1 MDLTP
6 DPLLVELRK
15 ALRTSLARVPVRPE
29 VNGAPVTDGAH
40 GPTRAVLDE
49 LEAAD
54 FERSA
59 SAGGLGLGLTAGVLV
74 SEELGRAACGNS
86 YRGDALA
93 ADVGAPA
100 GAAAAGFEALPVGGG
115 VTAAPRPG
123 GGWELTGAA
132 TVDDAAGAGSLL
144 VATRLDDAP
153 VLVAVPA
160 GAPGVGLEPGCRPP
174 VVRFEATPVT
184 AADVVARLDDS
195 PGGPL
200 ARARLR
206 QAAYLLGIADGAHDI
221 AVGYAGVRRQFDTR
235 LRDLPAV
242 AFPLARA
249 MVALRATRAVV
260 YRGAWL
266 IDAAEETGSGS
277 GPVSGARSG
286 SGSGSEPGAGF
297 GSVPGQDEAG
307 TAPVVALAM
316 AAETARDVVRSSMQV
331 CGVRAMTTE
340 LGLHR
345 YFRLTAAETG
355 RYGEPAAL
363 WRLAGAARLD
373 LARRTRHGAPEPA

>member
-6 DPLLVELRK
+6 DPLLVELRR

-29 VNGAPVTDGAH
+29 VHGAPVTDGAS
-40 GPTRAVLDE
+40 GPTRTVLDE
-49 LEAAD
+49 LEASD
-54 FERSA
+54 FERPA

-93 ADVGAPA
+93 AEVGAPA
-100 GAAAAGFEALPVGGG
+100 GAATAGFEALPVGGG
-115 VTAAPRPG
+115 ITATPRA
-123 GGWELTGAA
+123 GGWELTGTA
-132 TVDDAAGAGSLL
+132 TVDDSGAGSLL
-144 VATRLDDAP
+144 VATRTDGAP

-160 GAPGVGLEPGCRPP
+160 GAPGVRVEPGCWPP
-174 VVRFEATPVT
+174 AVRFDATPVT
-184 AADVVARLDDS
+184 GSDVVARLDDS
-195 PGGPL
+195 PTGPL

-221 AVGYAGVRRQFDTR
+221 AVRYAGVRRQFDTR

-242 AFPLARA
+242 AFSLARA
-249 MVALRATRAVV
+249 MVALRATRAAV

-266 IDAAEETGSGS
+266 ID
-277 GPVSGARSG
+277 
-286 SGSGSEPGAGF
+286 SEPG
-297 GSVPGQDEAG
+297 SGQDEAG

-316 AAETARDVVRSSMQV
+316 AAETTREVVRSSTQV

-345 YFRLTAAETG
+345 HFRLAAAETG

-363 WRLAGAARLD
+363 WRLAGAARLE
-373 LARRTRHGAPEPA
+373 LARRTRHGAPEPV

>member
-6 DPLLVELRK
+6 DPLLVRLRE
-15 ALRTSLARVPVRPE
+15 AVRTSLAGVPVRPE
-29 VNGAPVTDGAH
+29 VHGAPVTDGAR
-40 GPTRAVLDE
+40 GPARAVLDE

-54 FERSA
+54 FERSVA
-59 SAGGLGLGLTAGVLV
+59 AGGLDLGLTAGVLV
-74 SEELGRAACGNS
+74 SEELGRAACGNA

-93 ADVGAPA
+93 ADVGGPA

-123 GGWELTGAA
+123 GWALTGTV
-132 TVDDAAGAGSLL
+132 TVDDAAAATLL
-144 VATRLDDAP
+144 VVTRTGDGP

-160 GAPGVGLEPGCRPP
+160 GAPGVRVEPGCWPP
-174 VVRFEATPVT
+174 AVRFEGTPVT
-184 AADVVARLDDS
+184 AADVVAPLDDS
-195 PGGPL
+195 PAGPL

-206 QAAYLLGIADGAHDI
+206 QAAYLLGIADGAHQV
-221 AVGYAGVRRQFDTR
+221 AVRYAGVRRQFDTR

-249 MVALRATRAVV
+249 MVSLRATRAAV

-266 IDAAEETGSGS
+266 IDCGPGVGPGLGS
-277 GPVSGARSG
+277 GPG
-286 SGSGSEPGAGF
+286 S
-297 GSVPGQDEAG
+297 GQDEDG
-307 TAPVVALAM
+307 TAPLVALAM
-316 AAETARDVVRSSMQV
+316 AAETAREVVRSSMQS

-345 YFRLTAAETG
+345 YFRLAAAESV

-363 WRLAGAARLD
+363 WRLVGAARLD
-373 LARRTRHGAPEPA
+373 RARHAARRPVPAGRGEPA